1 MIELTLLDQ
10 TWRDKPVLSSD
21 HVDSLILQCDAAES
35 EDSAFVDWGPNSHN
49 PFSIFSSRPLDKQLS
64 SRRRESVIA
73 QGLIYVC
80 SENADERY
88 LFHHYVNRVSFIMM
102 PFEDRRNPWKSHYP
116 AVALQYVSNEQM
128 ALYKA
133 ILAQSAFNLAHLGG
147 AKEKVFALAIRY
159 YTSAIEDLRENIAE
173 KQGDYGGFRAAGM
186 TLMMVEVR
194 SVQV

>member
-35 EDSAFVDWGPNSHN
+35 EDS
-49 PFSIFSSRPLDKQLS
+49 
-64 SRRRESVIA
+64 
-73 QGLIYVC
+73 
-80 SENADERY
+80 Y